1 MLLLSTAINM
11 RREEEGRGGKGRGG
25 KGRGG
30 KGRGGKGR
38 TKEGKREGKGRER
51 ERETY
56 TGKKFL
62 VISIAGAA
70 RWKLNSVTIGGVAG
84 VAGRVEEGSG
94 GGRGRGRRRG
104 QRLFGGFICF
114 CFLVIRFICLLF
126 CVLCFIGDIICFC
139 LLILWLFCL
148 HFLVLSILFVFVET
162 SLLAGFVGF

>member
-1 MLLLSTAINM
+1 MLLLGTAINM
-11 RREEEGRGGKGRGG
+11 RREEEGK
-25 KGRGG
+25 
-30 KGRGGKGR
+30 GGKGR
-38 TKEGKREGKGRER
+38 TKEGKREGRGRGRERGRER
-51 ERETY
+51 EMGEGYIHWEKVFGDIHRWC
-56 TGKKFL
+56 
-62 VISIAGAA
+62 GALEVKQ
-70 RWKLNSVTIGGVAG
+70 RNDRRS
-84 VAGRVEEGSG
+84 GRSGWASGRGSG
-94 GGRGRGRRRG
+94 GGRGSGRS